1 MNFATIAYLAFAGWW
16 VDFCAY
22 YPPGVVEVSLSVF
35 AQIVGF
41 LLPAAGYQLL
51 DIILP
56 VWSSKHKIQDAE
68 HQPSKD
74 KLLDSVLQALVNHAF
89 LISLHISQMAVFG
102 FRISMFVV
110 SPQLP
115 SATEIALHI
124 IAGTLLR
131 EVLFYYVHRTLH
143 HRWFYTLIH
152 KQHHQF
158 TAPVALSAVFSHPVD
173 HLLVNAM
180 PIAFPM
186 ILLRAHIVTVV
197 IFAIFLLWDAALAH
211 SGYNFFRVPSVEMHD
226 RHHRDSRVG
235 FGILGLMDWVHGT
248 HEVKNDDLAAKGKK
262 QGI

>member
-1 MNFATIAYLAFAGWW
+1 MNVLTATYLAFAGWW
-16 VDFCAY
+16 VDFCAH

-41 LLPAAGYQLL
+41 LIPAAGYQLL
-51 DIILP
+51 DIIWP
-56 VWSSKHKIQDAE
+56 VWSGKHKIQDAD
-68 HQPSKD
+68 HQPGTI
-74 KLLDSVLQALVNHAF
+74 KLLDSVLQALVNHTL
-89 LISLHISQMAVFG
+89 LISMHISQMALFG

-115 SATEIALHI
+115 SATEIMLHM
-124 IAGTLLR
+124 IAGALLR

-186 ILLRAHIVTVV
+186 VLLRAHMVTVV
-197 IFAIFLLWDAALAH
+197 IFAIFVLWDAALAH
-211 SGYNFFRVPSVEMHD
+211 SGYDFFRVPSVEMHD

-235 FGILGLMDWVHGT
+235 FGILGLMDRLHGT
-248 HEVKNDDLAAKGKK
+248 HEVEVMKVKGGK
-262 QGI
+262 QGF